1 MKIIDSQNQLVIC
14 MECAPKIDLNV
25 CKSWSCPN
33 LGIPDA
39 SDYVVPVY
47 RLGYAALECQK
58 CGSLPPLFNKK
69 ECDEWFRHF
78 MQQKLGNTGQGCP
91 RCFTTR
97 IIHYGYTKARTPRLQ
112 CCTCRYVFTPHYDNA
127 QCQDKNIT
135 LLSRLE
141 QGVHS
146 GETTN
151 QRVLAQAVN
160 GFEHDLHV
168 SFPALTRVS
177 TTTMVLPFQGHS
189 ARQKLY
195 VVISADADS
204 GKIIQITTNYCDWKA
219 GDSLLYKSSQPNPS
233 AILPSSDVDLIREQE
248 KQFLTRSQ
256 FDEIQYGSAELKR
269 NDRGSIV
276 RPVITIHSHFQ
287 RLKRRFPGVTDHY
300 LAHECVL
307 RGGAITAWSTEVRRG
322 KTNLWFVSEK
332 PENAMLS
339 EKSFYLTGS
348 WKMGWWKNVWERWDN
363 GKRCKMIGLLTGQQS
378 TAEPALITL
387 APCTAFGAWLK
398 AHPWSL
404 QCHNYGARVVSQHL
418 VGLGCIY
425 NQKLIL

>member
-1 MKIIDSQNQLVIC
+1 MKH
-14 MECAPKIDLNV
+14 MESAPKIDLNV

-39 SDYVVPVY
+39 SDYVFPVY

-58 CGSLPPLFNKK
+58 CGSLPPLFNTK
-69 ECDEWFRHF
+69 ECDEWFSQF
-78 MQQKLGNTGQGCP
+78 MQRKLGNTGQGCP
-91 RCFTTR
+91 RCFTAH
-97 IIHYGYTKARTPRLQ
+97 IIRYGYTKARTPRFQ

-127 QCQDKNIT
+127 VGLNKNIT
-135 LLSRLE
+135 LLSQLE

-151 QRVLAQAVN
+151 QRVLAHAVN

-168 SFPALTRVS
+168 SLPALTRVS
-177 TTTMVLPFQGHS
+177 TTTMVIPFQGHS

-204 GKIIQITTNYCDWKA
+204 GKIIQVTTNYCDWKA
-219 GDSLLYKSSQPNPS
+219 GDSLLYQGSKSFPS
-233 AILPSSDVDLIREQE
+233 SILPSSNTDLIREQE
-248 KQFLTRSQ
+248 MQFLKRSQ

-269 NDRGSIV
+269 NDRGSMV

-300 LAHECVL
+300 LTHECVL
-307 RGGAITAWSTEVRRG
+307 RGGAITAWSTEVRLG
-322 KTNLWFVSEK
+322 KTDLWFVSENI
-332 PENAMLS
+332 ENANLS
-339 EKSFYLTGS
+339 DKAFCLTGS
-348 WKMGWWKNVWERWDN
+348 WKMGWWKNVWQRWDN
-363 GKRCKMIGLLTGQQS
+363 GEICKMIGLLTGQQS
-378 TAEPALITL
+378 TAEPALISL
-387 APCTAFGAWLK
+387 ASCTAFAVWLK
-398 AHPWSL
+398 SHPWSL
-404 QCHNYGARVVSQHL
+404 QCHNFGARVVSQHL

-425 NQKLIL
+425 NQQMKENSGS